1 AAAAAMSQIV
11 TEAHEAMSSSMH
23 AASK

>member
-1 AAAAAMSQIV
+1 AAAAMSQIV